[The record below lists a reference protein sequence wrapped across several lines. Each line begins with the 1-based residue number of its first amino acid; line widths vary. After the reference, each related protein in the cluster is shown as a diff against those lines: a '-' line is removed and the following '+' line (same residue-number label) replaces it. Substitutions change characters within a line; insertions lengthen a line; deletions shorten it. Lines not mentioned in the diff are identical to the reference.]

1 MAHSSGLGCIRVGP
15 LRVKKILLIVCT
27 AVVAPVLAVTLV
39 LAAGDWKSIGQTPRG
54 DKVFVSAVRVL
65 KKNQRS
71 TLVRIEYKEPTI
83 LPQGGPFVEMRARVR
98 VNCANGQTTP
108 TSEWFYIR
116 DRSGRIVVSK
126 KATRD
131 EQFGKEPEGGFLEI
145 LSKNV
150 CGQGK

>member
-1 MAHSSGLGCIRVGP
+1 
-15 LRVKKILLIVCT
+15 VKKTLLILCV

-39 LAAGDWKSIGQTPRG
+39 LAAGDWRPIGQTSRG
-54 DKVFVSAVRVL
+54 DKVFVGGVRTL

-71 TLVRIEYKEPTI
+71 TLVRVEYKEPTI
-83 LPQGGPFVEMRARVR
+83 LPQGGPFIEMRARVR
-98 VNCANGQTTP
+98 VNCATGQITP

-131 EQFGKEPEGGFLEI
+131 DQFGNEPEGGFLE
-145 LSKNV
+145 LVSKSV
-150 CGQGK
+150 CAQGK

>member
-1 MAHSSGLGCIRVGP
+1 M
-15 LRVKKILLIVCT
+15 

-39 LAAGDWKSIGQTPRG
+39 LAAGDWRPIGQTSRG
-54 DKVFVSAVRVL
+54 DKVFVGGVRTL

-71 TLVRIEYKEPTI
+71 TLVRVEYKEPTI
-83 LPQGGPFVEMRARVR
+83 LPQGGPFIEMRARVR
-98 VNCANGQTTP
+98 VNCATGQITP

-131 EQFGKEPEGGFLEI
+131 DQFGKEPEGGFLE
-145 LSKNV
+145 LVSKSV

>member
-1 MAHSSGLGCIRVGP
+1 
-15 LRVKKILLIVCT
+15 VKKTPLILCV

-39 LAAGDWKSIGQTPRG
+39 LAAGDWRPIGQTSRG
-54 DKVFVSAVRVL
+54 DKVFVGGVRTL

-71 TLVRIEYKEPTI
+71 TLVRVEYKEPTI
-83 LPQGGPFVEMRARVR
+83 LPQGGPFIEMRARVR
-98 VNCANGQTTP
+98 VNCASGQITP

-131 EQFGKEPEGGFLEI
+131 DQFGNEPEGGFLEMV
-145 LSKNV
+145 SKSV

>member
-1 MAHSSGLGCIRVGP
+1 MCV
-15 LRVKKILLIVCT
+15 

-39 LAAGDWKSIGQTPRG
+39 LAAGDWKPIGQTSRG
-54 DKVFVSAVRVL
+54 DKVSVSGVRVL

-71 TLVRIEYKEPTI
+71 TLVRIEYKEPTL

-98 VNCANGQTTP
+98 VNCSNGQITP

-126 KATRD
+126 KATHD
-131 EQFGKEPEGGFLEI
+131 DQFGKEPECGFLE
-145 LSKNV
+145 LVSRNV
-150 CGQGK
+150 CNQGK

>member
-1 MAHSSGLGCIRVGP
+1 M
-15 LRVKKILLIVCT
+15 KKILLILCA

-39 LAAGDWKSIGQTPRG
+39 LAAGDWKPIGQTARG

-71 TLVRIEYKEPTI
+71 TLVRVEYKEPTI

-98 VNCANGQTTP
+98 VNCANGQITP

-116 DRSGRIVVSK
+116 DRSGRFVVSK
-126 KATRD
+126 KANHD
-131 EQFGKEPEGGFLEI
+131 DQFGKEPEGGFLE
-145 LSKNV
+145 LVSKNV
-150 CGQGK
+150 CNQSK

>member
-1 MAHSSGLGCIRVGP
+1 M
-15 LRVKKILLIVCT
+15 KKTLLILCVV
-27 AVVAPVLAVTLV
+27 VVAPVLAVTLV
-39 LAAGDWKSIGQTPRG
+39 LAAGDWRPIGQTSRG
-54 DKVFVSAVRVL
+54 DKVFVGGVRTL

-71 TLVRIEYKEPTI
+71 TLVRVEYKEPTI
-83 LPQGGPFVEMRARVR
+83 LPQGGPFIEMRARVR
-98 VNCANGQTTP
+98 VNCATGQITP

-131 EQFGKEPEGGFLEI
+131 DQFGNEPEGGFLE
-145 LSKNV
+145 LVSKSV

>member
-1 MAHSSGLGCIRVGP
+1 
-15 LRVKKILLIVCT
+15 VKKTLLILCV

-39 LAAGDWKSIGQTPRG
+39 LAAGDWRPIGQTSRG
-54 DKVFVSAVRVL
+54 DKVFVGGVRTL

-71 TLVRIEYKEPTI
+71 TLVRVEYKEPTI
-83 LPQGGPFVEMRARVR
+83 LPQGGPFIEMRARVR
-98 VNCANGQTTP
+98 VNCGTGQITP

-131 EQFGKEPEGGFLEI
+131 DQFGNEPEGGFLEMV
-145 LSKNV
+145 SKSV

>member
-1 MAHSSGLGCIRVGP
+1 
-15 LRVKKILLIVCT
+15 VKKTLLILCV

-39 LAAGDWKSIGQTPRG
+39 LAAGDWRPIGQTSRG
-54 DKVFVSAVRVL
+54 DKVFVGGVRTL

-71 TLVRIEYKEPTI
+71 TLVRVEYKEPTI
-83 LPQGGPFVEMRARVR
+83 LPQGGPFIEMRARVR
-98 VNCANGQTTP
+98 VNCATGQITP

-131 EQFGKEPEGGFLEI
+131 DQFCKEPEGGFLE
-145 LSKNV
+145 LVSKSV

>member
-1 MAHSSGLGCIRVGP
+1 
-15 LRVKKILLIVCT
+15 VKKTLLILCV

-39 LAAGDWKSIGQTPRG
+39 LAAGDWRPIGQTSRG
-54 DKVFVSAVRVL
+54 DKVFVGGVRTL

-71 TLVRIEYKEPTI
+71 TLVRVEYKEPTI
-83 LPQGGPFVEMRARVR
+83 LPQGGPFIEMRARVR
-98 VNCANGQTTP
+98 VNCATGQITP

-131 EQFGKEPEGGFLEI
+131 DQFGNEPEGGFLEMV
-145 LSKNV
+145 SKSV

>member
-1 MAHSSGLGCIRVGP
+1 M
-15 LRVKKILLIVCT
+15 KKTLLILCV

-39 LAAGDWKSIGQTPRG
+39 LAAGDWRPIGQTSRG
-54 DKVFVSAVRVL
+54 DKVFVGGVRTL

-71 TLVRIEYKEPTI
+71 TLVRVEYKEPTI
-83 LPQGGPFVEMRARVR
+83 LPQGGPFIEMRARVR
-98 VNCANGQTTP
+98 VNCATGQITP

-131 EQFGKEPEGGFLEI
+131 DQFGNEPEGGFLE
-145 LSKNV
+145 LVSKSV
-150 CGQGK
+150 CAQGK

>member
-1 MAHSSGLGCIRVGP
+1 
-15 LRVKKILLIVCT
+15 VKKTLLILCV

-39 LAAGDWKSIGQTPRG
+39 LAAGDWRPIGQTSRG
-54 DKVFVSAVRVL
+54 DKVFVGGVRTL

-71 TLVRIEYKEPTI
+71 TLVRVEYKEPTI
-83 LPQGGPFVEMRARVR
+83 LPQGGPFIEMRARVR
-98 VNCANGQTTP
+98 VNCASGQITP

-131 EQFGKEPEGGFLEI
+131 DQFGNEPEGGFLEMV
-145 LSKNV
+145 SKSV